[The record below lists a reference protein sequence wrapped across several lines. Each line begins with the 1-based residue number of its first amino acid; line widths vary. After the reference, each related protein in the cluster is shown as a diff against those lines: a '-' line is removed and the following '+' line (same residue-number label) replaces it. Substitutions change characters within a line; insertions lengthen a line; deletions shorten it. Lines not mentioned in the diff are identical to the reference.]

1 MSSSFHPLEGRLR
14 RIANGAWIADNATL
28 TGDVTLGEDCTVW
41 FGCVLRG
48 DDAPIRV
55 GARTN
60 VQDLTTVHADPG
72 VPMTVGEEVTVG
84 HRCVLH
90 GESIGDRCLIGM
102 GAILLAGS
110 RIGEGSIVG
119 AGAVVKEGFVV
130 PPRSLV
136 VGVPA
141 RVVRRVDE
149 EEYEELVASAARYVV
164 ESRRYRE
171 RVR

>member
-1 MSSSFHPLEGRLR
+1 MGSTLYPLEGRLR
-14 RIANGAWIADNATL
+14 RVADGAWIADNATL

-48 DDAPIRV
+48 DDAPISI

-60 VQDLTTVHADPG
+60 VQDLAMVHADPG
-72 VPMTVGEEVTVG
+72 VPMTVGAEVTVG
-84 HRCVLH
+84 HRCILH

-110 RIGEGSIVG
+110 AVGEGSIIG

-141 RVVRRVDE
+141 RVVRRVGE
-149 EEYEELVASAARYVV
+149 EEYEALVASAARYVV
-164 ESRRYRE
+164 ESNRYRE
-171 RVR
+171 RDR